1 MPRSMSD
8 EPGGSMFDYD
18 ARPVTPQVVLVGRR
32 TSSLG
37 YELRDFLS
45 RNGVPYDWVE
55 ADDAGRVRQLFD
67 GDDIDPNRLPICVLP
82 DGSRLVGATV
92 QQVADGLGMVA
103 APLLSQY
110 DITIVG
116 AGPAGLAA
124 AVYAAS
130 EGLRTVAIEAVA
142 PGGQAGTTSMIEN
155 YLGFPQGISGSELA
169 TRATAQA
176 RRFGAEL
183 LLARP
188 LVDIVREDGGYLA
201 RLSDGTEV
209 RTRAV
214 LAASGVDWRRLEVEG
229 LDELLGAG
237 VYYGA
242 GPSEA
247 VSCRGCRVAI
257 VGGGNSAGQ
266 AVVRF
271 SRYASRVTLL
281 VRGSTLGAS
290 MSQYLVSKVSELDNV
305 DVLTGTEVVGL
316 EADTR
321 LRAAELSS
329 HNEAGLTRL
338 PLESLFVCIGGVPRT
353 SRLATAGL
361 ATDDAGFILTGADVT
376 ASPGALEKWPL
387 SRQPLPLETNRP
399 GFFAAGD
406 VRSGSIKR
414 CSAAIG
420 EGSMA
425 VALVHH
431 RLAELGA
438 E

>member
-1 MPRSMSD
+1 MSD

-32 TSSLG
+32 ASSLG

-45 RNGVPYDWVE
+45 RNGLPYDWVE
-55 ADDAGRVRQLFD
+55 SDDDV
-67 GDDIDPNRLPICVLP
+67 DPSQLPICVLP
-82 DGSRLVGATV
+82 DGTRLASATV
-92 QQVADGLGMVA
+92 EQVASGLGMVA
-103 APLLSQY
+103 APLLEEY
-110 DITIVG
+110 DLAIVG

-188 LVDIVREDGGYLA
+188 LVDLLYEDGGFRA

-209 RTRAV
+209 RTRSV
-214 LAASGVDWRRLEVEG
+214 LAASGVDWRRLEVDG

-247 VSCRGCRVAI
+247 VSCRASRVAV

-266 AVVRF
+266 AAVRF

-290 MSQYLVSKVSELDNV
+290 MSQYLVSKVSALDNV
-305 DVLTGTEVVGL
+305 DVRTSTEVVGL
-316 EADTR
+316 DADTR
-321 LRAAELSS
+321 LRAVVLSS
-329 HNEAGLTRL
+329 HDGAGLTRL
-338 PLESLFVCIGGVPRT
+338 PVESLFVCIGGVPR
-353 SRLATAGL
+353 SRRIATTGL
-361 ATDDAGFILTGADVT
+361 ATDAAGYILTGADLS
-376 ASPGALEKWPL
+376 ASPGALDAWPL
-387 SRQPLPLETNRP
+387 SRPPLLLETNHP

-425 VALVHH
+425 VALVHR
-431 RLAELGA
+431 RLAELGVD
-438 E
+438 

>member
-1 MPRSMSD
+1 
-8 EPGGSMFDYD
+8 
-18 ARPVTPQVVLVGRR
+18 
-32 TSSLG
+32 
-37 YELRDFLS
+37 
-45 RNGVPYDWVE
+45 
-55 ADDAGRVRQLFD
+55 
-67 GDDIDPNRLPICVLP
+67 
-82 DGSRLVGATV
+82 
-92 QQVADGLGMVA
+92 
-103 APLLSQY
+103 
-110 DITIVG
+110 
-116 AGPAGLAA
+116 GLAA

-130 EGLRTVAIEAVA
+130 EGLRAVAIEAVA
-142 PGGQAGTTSMIEN
+142 PGGQAGTTSLIEN
-155 YLGFPQGISGSELA
+155 YLGFPQGVSGSELA

-188 LVDIVREDGGYLA
+188 LVGIGREDDGYLV

-209 RTRAV
+209 RARSV
-214 LAASGVDWRRLEVEG
+214 LAASGVDWRRLDVDG

-247 VSCRGCRVAI
+247 VSCRGSGVAVI
-257 VGGGNSAGQ
+257 GGGNSAGQ
-266 AVVRF
+266 AAVRF

-281 VRGSTLGAS
+281 VRGSTLSAS
-290 MSQYLVSKVSELDNV
+290 MSQYLISKVNELDNV
-305 DVLTGTEVVGL
+305 DVRTGTEVVGL

-321 LRAAELSS
+321 LRAVELST
-329 HNEAGLTRL
+329 HGEAGRTRL
-338 PLESLFVCIGGVPRT
+338 PVESLFVCIGGVPRT
-353 SRLATAGL
+353 RGLATAGI
-361 ATDDAGFILTGADVT
+361 AIDDAGYILTGADVS
-376 ASPGALEKWPL
+376 ASPNALEKWPL
-387 SRQPLPLETNRP
+387 ARPPLPLETNCP

-425 VALVHH
+425 VALVHR